1 LRRGLGYEAV
11 MTTDLELLRP
21 LQVGSVRTPT
31 NLVLSPMSGV
41 TDCAFRRTVLR
52 ASGRDA
58 VGLLVSEFVAAEG
71 LSRDNAKTIA
81 MLRYAEEE
89 RPFSIQIFGADID
102 RMVRAALMVE
112 EVGADLVD
120 INCGCPAPKVVRR
133 GGGAQLMRT
142 PELLRDIVR
151 AVRAAVKIPVT
162 VKIRA
167 GWDDSSRNALEV
179 ARMVEDEGAAML
191 AVHGRTRLQL
201 YSGESDWDLIGEVA
215 SRLSIPVLG
224 SGDVIDAEGA
234 LARLR
239 GGYADGIMIGRG
251 AMANPWIF
259 GQTLALAKSRAG
271 AAGVRE
277 DLLDAPSSVDRLEI
291 LTFFSQALAE
301 TKELRSYLGR
311 LRGLACHMA
320 KGLAGGAATRRVLGK
335 ATSAATIERIL
346 REFLLEGRRYDDC
359 DENGVIAEI
368 DEAAETGDDRP
379 MSCDAMSDVA

>member
-1 LRRGLGYEAV
+1 MASES
-11 MTTDLELLRP
+11 TLLRP
-21 LQVGSVRTPT
+21 LAIGPVATRT

-41 TDCAFRRTVLR
+41 TDCAFRTTVLE
-52 ASGRDA
+52 ASGRES

-71 LSRDNAKTIA
+71 LSRDNAKTIQ
-81 MLRYAEEE
+81 MLRYEERE
-89 RPFSIQIFGADID
+89 RPFSIQIFGADVD

-112 EVGADLVD
+112 ETGADIVD

-142 PELLRDIVR
+142 PETLRDIVR

-179 ARMVEDEGAAML
+179 GRMIEGEGAAML

-201 YSGESDWDLIGEVA
+201 YSGESDWDLIGEVHHA
-215 SRLSIPVLG
+215 LGIPVIG
-224 SGDVIDAEGA
+224 SGDVVDAAGA

-239 GGYADGIMIGRG
+239 GGYADGVMIGRG
-251 AMANPWIF
+251 ALANPWIF
-259 GQTLALAKSRAG
+259 GQTLALSRG
-271 AAGVRE
+271 DDVRE
-277 DLLDAPSSVDRLEI
+277 PTLEERVAI
-291 LTFFSQALAE
+291 VAHFAQALAE
-301 TKELRSYLGR
+301 TKEMRSWLGR

-335 ATSAATIERIL
+335 ATTAADIHRIL
-346 REFLLEGRRYDDC
+346 HEFLLEGRRFDDV
-359 DENGVIAEI
+359 DDDGRVLLHGSEVVA
-368 DEAAETGDDRP
+368 DAARDTTPADWNETEPR
-379 MSCDAMSDVA
+379 SARVA